1 MKTDH
6 ERLRGLQAGRAVLAG
21 GVPAPGGCRVFPGI
35 VWLCLVLG
43 AGMPMASWADEAP
56 GKMPAGA
63 SSGAGVSHAAEED
76 APEDPQARWETLS
89 VRELMQQDLR
99 EALRASTAGAGAG
112 TVGRADAGSG
122 VQPVLAPRLVALYGV
137 GQALMAEVQV
147 GRRAYLYVR
156 GQAWPAG
163 HVGDRG
169 VYQLRGM
176 NGACVQLERGE
187 DRHSLCLRML
197 LGEVRP

>member
-1 MKTDH
+1 
-6 ERLRGLQAGRAVLAG
+6 GAAAGRPDG
-21 GVPAPGGCRVFPGI
+21 
-35 VWLCLVLG
+35 G
-43 AGMPMASWADEAP
+43 AGPDP
-56 GKMPAGA
+56 
-63 SSGAGVSHAAEED
+63 GAGV
-76 APEDPQARWETLS
+76 R
-89 VRELMQQDLR
+89 
-99 EALRASTAGAGAG
+99 
-112 TVGRADAGSG
+112 
-122 VQPVLAPRLVALYGV
+122 PVLEPRLVALYGV

>member
-1 MKTDH
+1 MKTDR
-6 ERLRGLQAGRAVLAG
+6 EFVRGT
-21 GVPAPGGCRVFPGI
+21 GVPGPVPRPSGSSG
-35 VWLCLVLG
+35 
-43 AGMPMASWADEAP
+43 
-56 GKMPAGA
+56 
-63 SSGAGVSHAAEED
+63 SSGALLGAAGLCLALAWGAPPPVRAEPPAGTVRAGEPSPAD
-76 APEDPQARWETLS
+76 SVPEDPQARWETQS

-99 EALRASTAGAGAG
+99 DALASPAGGPA
-112 TVGRADAGSG
+112 GRAGPGSREPG
-122 VQPVLAPRLVALYGV
+122 VRPVLEPRLVALYGV
-137 GQALMAEVQV
+137 GQALMAEIQV

-163 HVGDRG
+163 YAGDRG

-197 LGEVRP
+197 LGEARP

>member
-1 MKTDH
+1 MKTGH
-6 ERLRGLQAGRAVLAG
+6 ECVRGAG
-21 GVPAPGGCRVFPGI
+21 GVWR
-35 VWLCLVLG
+35 CLVLG
-43 AGMPMASWADEAP
+43 GIVSMAATAP
-56 GKMPAGA
+56 VPSLAAAPSDAARMGAPPRMAPA
-63 SSGAGVSHAAEED
+63 SV
-76 APEDPQARWETLS
+76 PEDPQAQWETQS

-99 EALRASTAGAGAG
+99 EALRTAPESAVSRSGMASEAG
-112 TVGRADAGSG
+112 VR
-122 VQPVLAPRLVALYGV
+122 PVLAPRLVALYGV

-197 LGEVRP
+197 LGEGRP

>member
-1 MKTDH
+1 MKAV
-6 ERLRGLQAGRAVLAG
+6 RKSLFRPVAAGGCRAVLAQ
-21 GVPAPGGCRVFPGI
+21 A
-35 VWLCLVLG
+35 LLVLC
-43 AGMPMASWADEAP
+43 MT
-56 GKMPAGA
+56 PAA
-63 SSGAGVSHAAEED
+63 VQAQDQSAHALD
-76 APEDPQARWETLS
+76 AQDGPDDPDIRWETQS

-99 EALRASTAGAGAG
+99 AALQAAPEGAASRSAPGAG
-112 TVGRADAGSG
+112 VR
-122 VQPVLAPRLVALYGV
+122 PVLEPRLVALYGV

-147 GRRAYLYVR
+147 GRQAYLYVR

-197 LGEVRP
+197 LGEVQP

>member
-1 MKTDH
+1 MKAVR
-6 ERLRGLQAGRAVLAG
+6 EPLRRAGVAGVCLGLMLAGRLAVLQAQAL
-21 GVPAPGGCRVFPGI
+21 
-35 VWLCLVLG
+35 
-43 AGMPMASWADEAP
+43 
-56 GKMPAGA
+56 PAGEP
-63 SSGAGVSHAAEED
+63 AATPAVRQAAPDD
-76 APEDPQARWETLS
+76 AETRWETQS

-99 EALRASTAGAGAG
+99 TALQAAPDPAAGR
-112 TVGRADAGSG
+112 TVSG
-122 VQPVLAPRLVALYGV
+122 GGVRPVLEPRLVALYGV

-147 GRRAYLYVR
+147 GRQAYLYVR

-197 LGEVRP
+197 LGEAP

>member
-1 MKTDH
+1 MKTDR
-6 ERLRGLQAGRAVLAG
+6 ECPRAARAVWPCLALVSALMAG
-21 GVPAPGGCRVFPGI
+21 GAPFRSLADTPPDVAR
-35 VWLCLVLG
+35 
-43 AGMPMASWADEAP
+43 AGEPSRTAP
-56 GKMPAGA
+56 
-63 SSGAGVSHAAEED
+63 
-76 APEDPQARWETLS
+76 APEDPETRWETQS
-89 VRELMQQDLR
+89 VRELMRQDLSD
-99 EALRASTAGAGAG
+99 ALRTASGGAGG
-112 TVGRADAGSG
+112 GLPDAGRGEG
-122 VQPVLAPRLVALYGV
+122 VRPVLEPRLVALYGV
-137 GQALMAEVQV
+137 GRALMAEVQV

-197 LGEVRP
+197 LGEARP

>member
-1 MKTDH
+1 
-6 ERLRGLQAGRAVLAG
+6 
-21 GVPAPGGCRVFPGI
+21 
-35 VWLCLVLG
+35 
-43 AGMPMASWADEAP
+43 
-56 GKMPAGA
+56 MPAQTQASDPTGA
-63 SSGAGVSHAAEED
+63 PPDD
-76 APEDPQARWETLS
+76 ADTRWETQS
-89 VRELMQQDLR
+89 VRELMQQDLQA
-99 EALRASTAGAGAG
+99 ALQSAPERAAAQAASGAG
-112 TVGRADAGSG
+112 VR
-122 VQPVLAPRLVALYGV
+122 PVLAPRLVALYGV

-147 GRRAYLYVR
+147 GHQAYLYVR

>member
-1 MKTDH
+1 MKTGR
-6 ERLRGLQAGRAVLAG
+6 EFARGMSRSRTGPCRAAVGLWLAL
-21 GVPAPGGCRVFPGI
+21 A
-35 VWLCLVLG
+35 W
-43 AGMPMASWADEAP
+43 GMPP
-56 GKMPAGA
+56 PAGA
-63 SSGAGVSHAAEED
+63 GPAAEPSVAD
-76 APEDPQARWETLS
+76 PAPEDPQSRWETQS

-99 EALRASTAGAGAG
+99 DALRAASGAAAGRPDGGAGPDPGAG
-112 TVGRADAGSG
+112 VR
-122 VQPVLAPRLVALYGV
+122 PVLEPRLVALYGV

-197 LGEVRP
+197 LGEVQP

>member
-6 ERLRGLQAGRAVLAG
+6 ECTRRAVGLASALMAV
-21 GVPAPGGCRVFPGI
+21 GVAVQAQEVMSPAVAQAREP
-35 VWLCLVLG
+35 
-43 AGMPMASWADEAP
+43 AQAS
-56 GKMPAGA
+56 PAF
-63 SSGAGVSHAAEED
+63 
-76 APEDPQARWETLS
+76 EDPQTRWETQS

-99 EALRASTAGAGAG
+99 DALQVPPGGAAR
-112 TVGRADAGSG
+112 RADADSG
-122 VQPVLAPRLVALYGV
+122 MNGVRPVLEPRLVALYGV
-137 GQALMAEVQV
+137 GRALMAEVQV

-163 HVGDRG
+163 HAGDRG

-176 NGACVQLERGE
+176 NGACVQLERGD

-197 LGEVRP
+197 LGEARP